1 MEITCPEKAVDFQ
14 ASQETIIRTV
24 HEYLMEH
31 LSERITI
38 EELSRKYLMNT
49 TTLKNAFKAVY
60 GTTIAAHMKLHR
72 MEQAAVMLGSSQTD
86 IAGIAK
92 AVGYESPSRF
102 TAAFKDTYGILPT
115 EYRKQRRTQ

>member
-1 MEITCPEKAVDFQ
+1 MEIIFVQK
-14 ASQETIIRTV
+14 
-24 HEYLMEH
+24 L
-31 LSERITI
+31 LK
-38 EELSRKYLMNT
+38 KYLMNT
-49 TTLKNAFKAVY
+49 TTLKKTFKDVY
-60 GTTIAAHMKLHR
+60 GTSIAQHMKQHR